1 MIVVW
6 IVIFCLKNIQEDDP
20 EKYNKQFSQYIAEGI
35 GPDDL
40 EDLYEKVHKAIRKD
54 PRSPPKKQRD
64 YKKMQL
70 RPARPKKLSLEQR
83 RQRRVARIAELR
95 AQADAPR
102 NNAIEEEE
110 EEG

>member
-1 MIVVW
+1 
-6 IVIFCLKNIQEDDP
+6 
-20 EKYNKQFSQYIAEGI
+20 
-35 GPDDL
+35 
-40 EDLYEKVHKAIRKD
+40 
-54 PRSPPKKQRD
+54 
-64 YKKMQL
+64 MQL